1 MARAETKYS
10 ESAGKRLP
18 LEWLEYLANGRSG
31 PRRYVAVQTELYD
44 TRLLVL
50 NENHRVPLNS
60 AVVDTVILA
69 SDAPTPDGISARYD
83 LRVMCGVV
91 LYGGS

>member
-1 MARAETKYS
+1 MARAKIKYS
-10 ESAGKRLP
+10 ESKRLP
-18 LEWLEYLANGRSG
+18 LESLEYLANGRSG

-60 AVVDTVILA
+60 ADVVDTVILA
-69 SDAPTPDGISARYD
+69 PDAPTPDGISARYD
-83 LRVMCGVV
+83 LRVMCSVV